1 VQDIVTSRPELE
13 QLAGRL
19 AGAEA
24 IALDTEF
31 LRERTYRAE
40 LCLLQ
45 IADPSGPLCVDP
57 LALESLD
64 MLVPALL
71 GS

>member
-1 VQDIVTSRPELE
+1 MIITDRVGLEELA
-13 QLAGRL
+13 QRL
-19 AGAEA
+19 THAPA

-45 IADPSGPLCVDP
+45 IADVDGPLCVDP
-57 LALESLD
+57 LAQTDLS
-64 MLVPALL
+64 P
-71 GS
+71 GY